1 MGSAGGEFVA
11 FLRICISPVGNRPS
25 NSREAAPRG
34 EALKMEAVLR
44 ELGYRRAVLDAVP
57 PTKNAQL
64 LYEAMGFLRDT
75 SLFCESNAGY
85 PVLCI

>member
-1 MGSAGGEFVA
+1 
-11 FLRICISPVGNRPS
+11 
-25 NSREAAPRG
+25 
-34 EALKMEAVLR
+34 MEAVLR
-44 ELGYRRAVLDAVP
+44 ELGYRRAVLDAEP

>member
-1 MGSAGGEFVA
+1 MQAGSSWRFCESVFRPLVID
-11 FLRICISPVGNRPS
+11 LRTPVG
-25 NSREAAPRG
+25 AAPRG